1 MGRKL
6 DVDALANGVGFP
18 QNADIGQSVLTG
30 PSGVLVIMSGSTF
43 AVSLRVM
50 GVMTKVKKELLRI
63 LMVHSSVL
71 SGKVPN
77 SMKLVIELYDL
88 FAAEL

>member
-50 GVMTKVKKELLRI
+50 GVITKVKKELGANEPPQKRPGCL
-63 LMVHSSVL
+63 
-71 SGKVPN
+71 
-77 SMKLVIELYDL
+77 
-88 FAAEL
+88 ATQWA